1 MTTVLDVFFS
11 AYSNPTSAER
21 SPEIFTPKPI
31 PNVAISAKLL
41 PAILTASKST
51 NALTRSSAA
60 LLCTTLVQPL
70 VSGTG
75 EDHTVLLDIVKQI
88 ASPLRASKTVSADH
102 RQCLTKLLLAIATLL
117 DQLAPGTDVAHELL
131 SDMLSAVAASVVKE
145 NNEFALQ
152 SAMEL
157 FKLCA
162 LRLLAEGHNIDISVC
177 DTMKGL
183 ITPST
188 KAALRHVVLCELSDT
203 LWQLLGRDSDS
214 SYAAAF
220 VEAFVLPLTVVV
232 KQGPQPSSNI
242 ADLWAATAVLYRFSR
257 SSHSRSPSSDLTP
270 ALELLVISPKPSF
283 LLSDRNYRKL
293 TDSADEIWL
302 VRAIDSVLS
311 VDGVLV
317 ACTANSA
324 QSMAVA
330 NVLLHIA
337 MAGSAHSSRQAAVK
351 IISQL
356 CVEPSASRM
365 ILSGLRVMVI
375 NGQTETVKVVE
386 DELHGPGD
394 QPARLRAVLQA
405 VCSNSIAKDEIM
417 LESLI
422 LSHDVAFG
430 TCRSSLPNF
439 TTDKHI
445 R

>member
-117 DQLAPGTDVAHELL
+117 DRLAPGTNVTCELL
-131 SDMLSAVAASVVKE
+131 SDMLSAIAASVGKE
-145 NNEFALQ
+145 NNEHALQ
-152 SAMEL
+152 SAMDL
-157 FKLCA
+157 FKLCS
-162 LRLLAEGHNIDISVC
+162 LRLLIEGHNMDTSIC
-177 DTMKGL
+177 NTMKGL
-183 ITPST
+183 VAPST
-188 KAALRHVVLCELSDT
+188 KPGLRHVVLCELSDAI
-203 LWQLLGRDSDS
+203 WQLLGRNSDS
-214 SYAAAF
+214 SPATAF
-220 VEAFVLPLTVVV
+220 VEAFVPLLSATI

-242 ADLWAATAVLYRFSR
+242 ADLWAATAVLYRSPQ
-257 SSHSRSPSSDLTP
+257 SLQTKSPSSDLPP
-270 ALELLVISPKPSF
+270 ALELLATSPKPSF

-293 TDSADEIWL
+293 TDSADEVWL
-302 VRAIDSVLS
+302 VRAVESVLS
-311 VDGVLV
+311 VDGVL
-317 ACTANSA
+317 ASCTANATQSA
-324 QSMAVA
+324 AVA
-330 NVLLHIA
+330 NVLLHVA
-337 MAGSAHSSRQAAVK
+337 TAGSAHSSRQTAVQT
-351 IISQL
+351 ISQL
-356 CVEPSASRM
+356 CMDASASQM
-365 ILSGLRVMVI
+365 ILSGLRVLVI
-375 NGQTETVKVVE
+375 NGETQTVKIVE
-386 DELHGPGD
+386 DELQGPGD
-394 QPARLRAVLQA
+394 QSTRLRAVLQA
-405 VCSNSIAKDEIM
+405 VCSSSITKDEVM

-430 TCRSSLPNF
+430 VFISLLAKLR
-439 TTDKHI
+439 D
-445 R
+445 